1 LTGGLLTFWLHSLL
15 PHFPAIVIVMV
26 AAADGIDGMRRYH
39 QTSCVTT
46 VRLHASLPSDFM
58 AHPEG
63 TVDVPRRHRGVVS
76 SQLVLAW
83 LLWRRGWC
91 RWHVPWLNVIVGGSG
106 DEAEVGG

>member
-1 LTGGLLTFWLHSLL
+1 
-15 PHFPAIVIVMV
+15 
-26 AAADGIDGMRRYH
+26 
-39 QTSCVTT
+39 
-46 VRLHASLPSDFM
+46 M
-58 AHPEG
+58 ARPEG